1 MKFSQEIL
9 PRLVE
14 KTSQQYVLLALTNC
28 FSTIASFDLQMFNGT
43 YEFFALIIYF
53 LSSDQQPKHV
63 IISLFEA
70 TKTTTQALV
79 RSLTKLLNKYGLRK
93 KIITYV
99 KNEGS
104 NLNAMTVT
112 LKVVVTVNLLVQ
124 KRTFKALW
132 ACFFKSM
139 SIWHCR

>member
-1 MKFSQEIL
+1 
-9 PRLVE
+9 
-14 KTSQQYVLLALTNC
+14 
-28 FSTIASFDLQMFNGT
+28 
-43 YEFFALIIYF
+43 
-53 LSSDQQPKHV
+53 
-63 IISLFEA
+63 LFEA

-112 LKVVVTVNLLVQ
+112 LKVVVTVNLLV
-124 KRTFKALW
+124 
-132 ACFFKSM
+132 
-139 SIWHCR
+139 